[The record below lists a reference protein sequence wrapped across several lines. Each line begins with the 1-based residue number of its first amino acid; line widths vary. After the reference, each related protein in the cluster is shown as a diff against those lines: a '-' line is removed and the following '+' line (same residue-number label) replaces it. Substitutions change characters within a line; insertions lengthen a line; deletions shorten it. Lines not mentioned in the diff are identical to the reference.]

1 MKLPL
6 DRSLK
11 LLWFAIGV
19 LLLLFLAGAGV
30 MILSEVIGNAG
41 AGREASRVASDPR
54 PADEPRPAAVRYGLP
69 RPIRGT
75 ETRMVMV
82 DHGRG
87 YVGSSA
93 GDSYSSRSR
102 SGPEAN
108 VMFLDAGGVR
118 LLLDRPA
125 YIREVSYPLPD
136 ASNGATGEAEAAP
149 REWISYVMAL
159 DDDNG
164 DKRVDGR
171 DAVALYVTDLQGRNL
186 RPVIR
191 PPLRYQ
197 AHEAFGAGRILVYA
211 LEPPRGEA
219 VPEERMRQRA
229 FLYDVRTSQLT
240 AYAAV
245 DSAADRAGRILA
257 R

>member
-19 LLLLFLAGAGV
+19 LLLLFLVVGGM
-30 MILSEVIGNAG
+30 MILSQVIGNAG
-41 AGREASRVASDPR
+41 AGREAEKVASGPQ
-54 PADEPRPAAVRYGLP
+54 ATTEPIHAVRYDLP

-75 ETRMVMV
+75 DTRIVMV
-82 DHGRG
+82 DHGVGQR
-87 YVGSSA
+87 GSSYE
-93 GDSYSSRSR
+93 SYSSRGR
-102 SGPEAN
+102 GGAVGN
-108 VMFLDAGGVR
+108 VMFVDTGGVR

-125 YIREVSYPLPD
+125 YIRDVSYPVPA
-136 ASNGATGEAEAAP
+136 ASADGAREAEEAP
-149 REWISYVMAL
+149 REWISYVLAL
-159 DDDNG
+159 DDGN
-164 DKRVDGR
+164 RDGRLDHR
-171 DAVALYVTDLQGRNL
+171 DAVGLYVTDLQGRSL

-191 PPLRYQ
+191 PPLRYR
-197 AHEAFGAGRILVYA
+197 AHAAFGPGRILVYA
-211 LEPPRGEA
+211 LEPPGGGA

-240 AYAAV
+240 AWAAM